1 MCLLYVLATPS
12 QIIMLPI
19 IETEGAALLR
29 QDLRRSHRLVHRLVH
44 VPRDRA
50 WLIHQLMRCVLHIH
64 CANNRSLTS
73 FVGFQLVDPFNDF
86 SLAP

>member
-1 MCLLYVLATPS
+1 
-12 QIIMLPI
+12 MLPI

-50 WLIHQLMRCVLHIH
+50 WLIHQLMRCVLHIQYYFTVIH